1 MFNSSFWKSTATVSS
16 NDYIKRLAEK
26 MKLTA
31 LAARSPGTVDGYQR
45 ALRRWKLFASQ
56 ALHVESFPVSP
67 IHFAL
72 YLQFLLE
79 EAKSASSINTVFYA
93 MNWAHKLAGLLS
105 PTEHSAVL
113 MIKDGAVRL
122 CPSKNKRKEPLESDH
137 LKQLSEITSTE
148 NLLQLRSLVMYVLSF
163 SGFLRSCEMLEL
175 RRSDISFHSD
185 HMSIFIHKSKTDQLR
200 EGKTLVISKT
210 SGDLCP
216 VRLLQSY
223 LVRAEIQ
230 DSSSEFIFRP
240 ITSSKNH
247 KKLVSVDK
255 HISYSTYR
263 ESFKGSFKNIVTDN
277 QKYSTHSSRSG
288 GATIAAN
295 LGVNDRIFQRNG
307 RWKTK
312 KAKNMYVKDSI
323 ASKFNVSENL
333 GL

>member
-1 MFNSSFWKSTATVSS
+1 
-16 NDYIKRLAEK
+16 
-26 MKLTA
+26 
-31 LAARSPGTVDGYQR
+31 
-45 ALRRWKLFASQ
+45 
-56 ALHVESFPVSP
+56 
-67 IHFAL
+67 
-72 YLQFLLE
+72 
-79 EAKSASSINTVFYA
+79 
-93 MNWAHKLAGLLS
+93 MNWAHKLAGLPS
-105 PTEHSAVL
+105 PIEHSAIL

-122 CPSKNKRKEPLESDH
+122 CPSKNKRKEPLEPDH
-137 LKQLSEITSTE
+137 LKQLSEITNTE
-148 NLLQLRSLVMYVLSF
+148 NLLQVRSLVMYVLSF
-163 SGFLRSCEMLEL
+163 SGFLRSSEMLEL

-185 HMSIFIHKSKTDQLR
+185 HMSIFIHKSKNDQLR

-216 VRLLQSY
+216 VRLLQSH

-230 DSSSEFIFRP
+230 DSSSEYIFRR

-263 ESFKGSFKNIVTDN
+263 ESFKGSFKNIITDI

-295 LGVNDRIFQRNG
+295 LGVNDRIFQRHG

-323 ASKFNVSENL
+323 ASKLNVSKNL